1 MSTRYV
7 WGRYTAQK
15 KQEYRQ
21 VYDVTSQ
28 TENNAFVNLTKEQDY
43 KFWMGTGCNCYSS
56 SGEMYLTGSIRE
68 YQGGS
73 GHTGDTYGSGYIL
86 MANNTVLYSSNWK
99 AVDEWMGGSGFGLR
113 GGSRRYS
120 SYLTSKL
127 YTYYVQGSFIDW
139 KTGNSRY
146 SYSDGY
152 SGGDYY
158 TYQGRDN
165 IDPAAVNLPE
175 NIRGGSVVNVSVNP
189 SAGQKYEGL
198 ISYQYQYRLDGGNWV
213 TIGTSGVSE
222 SFTVPNG
229 TQTVQ
234 VRVRAQDDLGFVSND
249 WITSGVVSVVN
260 NSPPSAPGSID
271 VRNAIAGNYAT
282 ITITEATDSDGY
294 VTGYIFERSV
304 DGGSWKEVSETSSL
318 AYFERIYEDWATVQ
332 YRVCAVDNEDARGP
346 YITSELYT
354 VQVDYVMI
362 SGPEAD
368 LGSVAG
374 VLSLETIYSTSDDP
388 EAQGIAVKIE
398 MDGALLVDRDVNAG
412 DKIVLNI
419 DTRLQWTGVH
429 HISVTAELEDHMP
442 ANQTYTYTIG
452 ATPADLIS
460 GGESGVLQ
468 GPDGKPVLPK
478 TLAQDCYGTD
488 GKDVNTLIAEGLQMT
503 AGGYIGTGTSGEG
516 APNTLAFGFAPRLLV
531 LYKADDGEAVILG
544 AAAAA
549 GSGTVGGISYTFS
562 TGGASW
568 YASTPATQMNES
580 GQNYGY
586 FAIGNWQKPAET

>member
-7 WGRYTAQK
+7 WGRYTAQQR
-15 KQEYRQ
+15 QEYRTR
-21 VYDVTSQ
+21 YREVTEDIGQHFFNLSGANASYGTIYIGRSYYLSQ
-28 TENNAFVNLTKEQDY
+28 SD
-43 KFWMGTGCNCYSS
+43 GTYSES
-56 SGEMYLTGSIRE
+56 NYRQYTWSELSD
-68 YQGGS
+68 S
-73 GHTGDTYGSGYIL
+73 PVSGYITATSGN
-86 MANNTVLYSSNWK
+86 MYYSPSWEGVYN
-99 AVDEWMGGSGFGLR
+99 VVNGYRVRSDDTTQYTSE
-113 GGSRRYS
+113 RYQQ
-120 SYLTSKL
+120 L

-146 SYSDGY
+146 SYSNGY

-158 TYQGRDN
+158 TYQGSDN

-318 AYFERIYEDWATVQ
+318 AFFERIYEDWATVQ

-362 SGPEAD
+362 SGPEAN

-503 AGGYIGTGTSGEG
+503 AGGYVGTGTSGEG

-544 AAAAA
+544 AAAAG

-568 YASTPATQMNES
+568 YASTPATQMNEN

>member
-7 WGRYTAQK
+7 WGRYTAQQR
-15 KQEYRQ
+15 QEYRTR
-21 VYDVTSQ
+21 YREVTEDIGQLFFNLSGANASYGTIYIGRSYYLSQ
-28 TENNAFVNLTKEQDY
+28 SD
-43 KFWMGTGCNCYSS
+43 GTYSES
-56 SGEMYLTGSIRE
+56 NYRQYTWSELSD
-68 YQGGS
+68 S
-73 GHTGDTYGSGYIL
+73 PVSGYITATSGN
-86 MANNTVLYSSNWK
+86 MYYSPSWEGVYNI
-99 AVDEWMGGSGFGLR
+99 VNGYRVRSDDTTQYTSE
-113 GGSRRYS
+113 RYQQ
-120 SYLTSKL
+120 L

-318 AYFERIYEDWATVQ
+318 AFFERIYEDWATVQ

-568 YASTPATQMNES
+568 YASTPATQMNEN

>member
-7 WGRYTAQK
+7 WGRYTAQQR
-15 KQEYRQ
+15 QEYRTR
-21 VYDVTSQ
+21 YREVTEDIGQHFFRLSGANAPDGTIYIGRSYYLSQ
-28 TENNAFVNLTKEQDY
+28 SD
-43 KFWMGTGCNCYSS
+43 GTYSES
-56 SGEMYLTGSIRE
+56 NYRLYTWSELSD
-68 YQGGS
+68 S
-73 GHTGDTYGSGYIL
+73 PVSGYITATSGN
-86 MANNTVLYSSNWK
+86 MYYSPSWEGVYNI
-99 AVDEWMGGSGFGLR
+99 VNGYRVRSDDTTQYTSE
-113 GGSRRYS
+113 RYQQ
-120 SYLTSKL
+120 L

-158 TYQGRDN
+158 TYQGSDN

-318 AYFERIYEDWATVQ
+318 AYFERIDEDWATVQ

-468 GPDGKPVLPK
+468 GPDGKPLLPK

-516 APNTLAFGFAPRLLV
+516 APNTLAFGFSPRLLV

-544 AAAAA
+544 AAAAG

-568 YASTPATQMNES
+568 YASTPATQMNEN

>member
-1 MSTRYV
+1 M
-7 WGRYTAQK
+7 
-15 KQEYRQ
+15 
-21 VYDVTSQ
+21 
-28 TENNAFVNLTKEQDY
+28 
-43 KFWMGTGCNCYSS
+43 
-56 SGEMYLTGSIRE
+56 
-68 YQGGS
+68 
-73 GHTGDTYGSGYIL
+73 
-86 MANNTVLYSSNWK
+86 
-99 AVDEWMGGSGFGLR
+99 
-113 GGSRRYS
+113 
-120 SYLTSKL
+120 
-127 YTYYVQGSFIDW
+127 
-139 KTGNSRY
+139 
-146 SYSDGY
+146 
-152 SGGDYY
+152 
-158 TYQGRDN
+158 
-165 IDPAAVNLPE
+165 
-175 NIRGGSVVNVSVNP
+175 
-189 SAGQKYEGL
+189 

-318 AYFERIYEDWATVQ
+318 AYFERIDEDWATVQ

-460 GGESGVLQ
+460 GGERRAA
-468 GPDGKPVLPK
+468 GPGWKACA
-478 TLAQDCYGTD
+478 AQDP
-488 GKDVNTLIAEGLQMT
+488 
-503 AGGYIGTGTSGEG
+503 GTG
-516 APNTLAFGFAPRLLV
+516 LLRH
-531 LYKADDGEAVILG
+531 
-544 AAAAA
+544 
-549 GSGTVGGISYTFS
+549 
-562 TGGASW
+562 
-568 YASTPATQMNES
+568 
-580 GQNYGY
+580 
-586 FAIGNWQKPAET
+586 

>member
-7 WGRYTAQK
+7 WGRYTAQQR
-15 KQEYRQ
+15 QEYRTR
-21 VYDVTSQ
+21 YREVTEDIGQHFFNLSGANASYGTIYIGRSYYLSQ
-28 TENNAFVNLTKEQDY
+28 SD
-43 KFWMGTGCNCYSS
+43 GTYSES
-56 SGEMYLTGSIRE
+56 NYRQYTWSELSD
-68 YQGGS
+68 S
-73 GHTGDTYGSGYIL
+73 PVSGYITATSGN
-86 MANNTVLYSSNWK
+86 MYYSPSWEGVYN
-99 AVDEWMGGSGFGLR
+99 VVNGYRVRSDDTTQYTSE
-113 GGSRRYS
+113 RYQQ
-120 SYLTSKL
+120 L

-146 SYSDGY
+146 SYSNGY

-158 TYQGRDN
+158 TYQGSDN

-318 AYFERIYEDWATVQ
+318 AYFERIDEDWATVQ

-362 SGPEAD
+362 SGPEAN

-503 AGGYIGTGTSGEG
+503 AGGYVGTGTSGEG

-544 AAAAA
+544 AAAAG

-568 YASTPATQMNES
+568 YASTPATQMNEN

>member
-7 WGRYTAQK
+7 WGRYTAQQR
-15 KQEYRQ
+15 QEYRTR
-21 VYDVTSQ
+21 YREVTEDIGQHFFNLSGANASYGTIYIGRSYYLSQ
-28 TENNAFVNLTKEQDY
+28 SD
-43 KFWMGTGCNCYSS
+43 GTYSES
-56 SGEMYLTGSIRE
+56 NYRQYTWSELSD
-68 YQGGS
+68 S
-73 GHTGDTYGSGYIL
+73 PVSGYITATSGN
-86 MANNTVLYSSNWK
+86 MYYSPSWEGVYNI
-99 AVDEWMGGSGFGLR
+99 VNGYRVRSDDTTQYTSE
-113 GGSRRYS
+113 RYQQ
-120 SYLTSKL
+120 L

-158 TYQGRDN
+158 TYQGSDN

-318 AYFERIYEDWATVQ
+318 AYFERIDEDWATVQ

-374 VLSLETIYSTSDDP
+374 VLSLETIYSTSDNP

>member
-7 WGRYTAQK
+7 WGRYTAQQR
-15 KQEYRQ
+15 QEYRTR
-21 VYDVTSQ
+21 YREVTEDIGQHFFRLSGANAPDGTIYIGRSYYLSQ
-28 TENNAFVNLTKEQDY
+28 SD
-43 KFWMGTGCNCYSS
+43 GTYSES
-56 SGEMYLTGSIRE
+56 NYRQYTWSELSD
-68 YQGGS
+68 S
-73 GHTGDTYGSGYIL
+73 PVSGYITATSGN
-86 MANNTVLYSSNWK
+86 MYYSPSWEGVYNI
-99 AVDEWMGGSGFGLR
+99 VNGYRVRSDDTTQYTSE
-113 GGSRRYS
+113 RYQQ
-120 SYLTSKL
+120 L

-158 TYQGRDN
+158 TYQGSDN

-318 AYFERIYEDWATVQ
+318 AYFERIDEDWATVQ

-468 GPDGKPVLPK
+468 GPDGKPLLPK

-516 APNTLAFGFAPRLLV
+516 APNTLAFGFSPRLLV

-544 AAAAA
+544 AAAAG

-568 YASTPATQMNES
+568 YASTPATQMNEN

>member
-7 WGRYTAQK
+7 WGRYTAVQ
-15 KQEYRQ
+15 QIGYRTR
-21 VYDVTSQ
+21 YREVTEDGGRGYS
-28 TENNAFVNLTKEQDY
+28 VNI
-43 KFWMGTGCNCYSS
+43 GSS
-56 SGEMYLTGSIRE
+56 TTVQI
-68 YQGGS
+68 
-73 GHTGDTYGSGYIL
+73 GSGYSFSQ
-86 MANNTVLYSSNWK
+86 T
-99 AVDEWMGGSGFGLR
+99 SGTFTRTGLR
-113 GGSRRYS
+113 TYQWQFLQDLPGGYIALTGNKLAYAS
-120 SYLTSKL
+120 SWTCTSSGTSNSINAGYPTIHSAEPYQQQYYY
-127 YTYYVQGSFIDW
+127 YTQGSFIDW

-158 TYQGRDN
+158 TYQGSDN

-318 AYFERIYEDWATVQ
+318 AYFERIDEDWATVQ

-368 LGSVAG
+368 LGSMAG

-568 YASTPATQMNES
+568 YASTPATQMNEN

>member
-7 WGRYTAQK
+7 WGRYTAQQR
-15 KQEYRQ
+15 QEYRTR
-21 VYDVTSQ
+21 YREVTEDIGQHFFNLSGANASYGTIYIGRSYYLSQ
-28 TENNAFVNLTKEQDY
+28 SD
-43 KFWMGTGCNCYSS
+43 GTYSES
-56 SGEMYLTGSIRE
+56 NYRQYTWSELSD
-68 YQGGS
+68 S
-73 GHTGDTYGSGYIL
+73 PVSGYITATSGN
-86 MANNTVLYSSNWK
+86 MYYSPSWEGVYNI
-99 AVDEWMGGSGFGLR
+99 VNGYRVRSDDTTQYTSE
-113 GGSRRYS
+113 RYQQ
-120 SYLTSKL
+120 L

-158 TYQGRDN
+158 TYQGSDN

-249 WITSGVVSVVN
+249 WITSSVVSVVN

-318 AYFERIYEDWATVQ
+318 AFFERIYEDWATVQ

-368 LGSVAG
+368 LGSMAG

-516 APNTLAFGFAPRLLV
+516 APNALAFGFAPRLLV

-562 TGGASW
+562 AGGASW
-568 YASTPATQMNES
+568 YASTPATQMNEN

>member
-7 WGRYTAQK
+7 WGRYTAVQ
-15 KQEYRQ
+15 QIGYRTR
-21 VYDVTSQ
+21 YREVTEDGGRGYS
-28 TENNAFVNLTKEQDY
+28 VNI
-43 KFWMGTGCNCYSS
+43 GSS
-56 SGEMYLTGSIRE
+56 TTVQI
-68 YQGGS
+68 
-73 GHTGDTYGSGYIL
+73 GSGYSFSQ
-86 MANNTVLYSSNWK
+86 T
-99 AVDEWMGGSGFGLR
+99 SGTFTRTGLR
-113 GGSRRYS
+113 TYQWQFLQDLPGGYIALTGNKLAYAS
-120 SYLTSKL
+120 SWTCTSGGTDNHINAGYPTIHSAEPYQQQYYY
-127 YTYYVQGSFIDW
+127 YTQGSFIDW
-139 KTGNSRY
+139 KSGSSRY

-158 TYQGRDN
+158 TYQGSDS

-271 VRNAIAGNYAT
+271 VRNAIAGNYVT

-468 GPDGKPVLPK
+468 GPDGKPLLPK

>member
-1 MSTRYV
+1 M
-7 WGRYTAQK
+7 
-15 KQEYRQ
+15 
-21 VYDVTSQ
+21 
-28 TENNAFVNLTKEQDY
+28 
-43 KFWMGTGCNCYSS
+43 
-56 SGEMYLTGSIRE
+56 
-68 YQGGS
+68 
-73 GHTGDTYGSGYIL
+73 
-86 MANNTVLYSSNWK
+86 
-99 AVDEWMGGSGFGLR
+99 
-113 GGSRRYS
+113 
-120 SYLTSKL
+120 
-127 YTYYVQGSFIDW
+127 QGSFIDW

-158 TYQGRDN
+158 TYQGSDN

-318 AYFERIYEDWATVQ
+318 AFFERIYEDWATVQ

-368 LGSVAG
+368 LGSMAG

-516 APNTLAFGFAPRLLV
+516 APNTLAFGFSPRLLV

-568 YASTPATQMNES
+568 YASTPATQMNEN

>member
-7 WGRYTAQK
+7 WGRYTAQQR
-15 KQEYRQ
+15 QEYRTR
-21 VYDVTSQ
+21 YREVTEDIGQHFFNLSGANASYGTIYIGRSYYLSQ
-28 TENNAFVNLTKEQDY
+28 SDGTYSESDY
-43 KFWMGTGCNCYSS
+43 RQYTWSELS
-56 SGEMYLTGSIRE
+56 DSPV
-68 YQGGS
+68 
-73 GHTGDTYGSGYIL
+73 SGYITATSGN
-86 MANNTVLYSSNWK
+86 MYYSPSWEGVYNI
-99 AVDEWMGGSGFGLR
+99 VNGYRVRSDDTTQYTSE
-113 GGSRRYS
+113 RYQQ
-120 SYLTSKL
+120 L

-158 TYQGRDN
+158 TYQGSDN

-318 AYFERIYEDWATVQ
+318 AYFERIDEDWATVQ

-544 AAAAA
+544 AAAAG
-549 GSGTVGGISYTFS
+549 GSGTVGGISYTFL

-568 YASTPATQMNES
+568 YASTPATQMNEN

>member
-43 KFWMGTGCNCYSS
+43 KFWMGTGCSCYASD
-56 SGEMYLTGSIRE
+56 GEMYLTGSIRE

-86 MANNTVLYSSNWK
+86 MNNNTVLYSSNWK
-99 AVDEWMGGSGFGLR
+99 AVDEWLGGSGFGLR

-120 SYLTSKL
+120 PYLTSKL

-175 NIRGGSVVNVSVNP
+175 NIRGGSVVNVSVSP
-189 SAGQKYEGL
+189 GTGQKYEGL
-198 ISYQYQYRLDGGNWV
+198 ISYQYQYRLDGGSWV
-213 TIGTSGVSE
+213 TIGTSGVNE
-222 SFTVPNG
+222 SFAVPNG

-234 VRVRAQDDLGFVSND
+234 VRVRAQDDIGFTSSD
-249 WITSGVVSVVN
+249 WVTSSVVN
-260 NSPPSAPGSID
+260 VINNKPPSAPGSIE
-271 VRNAIAGNYAT
+271 VENAIAGQYAT
-282 ITITEATDSDGY
+282 VTITAATDEDGY
-294 VTGYIFERSV
+294 VTGYIFERSI
-304 DGGSWKEVSETSSL
+304 DGGSWEEVSETSSL
-318 AYFERIYEDWATVQ
+318 AYFERIDEDWATVQ

-346 YITSELYT
+346 YITSELFT
-354 VQVDYVMI
+354 VQVDFVLI
-362 SGPEAD
+362 SGPAAG

-374 VLSLETIYSTSDDP
+374 VLKLETIYSTSDDP

-412 DKIVLNI
+412 DSILLII
-419 DTRLQWTGVH
+419 DTRLQWTGLH
-429 HISVTAELEDHMP
+429 RISIKAELEDHMP

-452 ATPADLIS
+452 TTPAALLD

-468 GPDGKPVLPK
+468 GADGKPILPK

-503 AGGYIGTGTSGEG
+503 AGGYTGTGTSGEG

-531 LYKADDGEAVILG
+531 LYEADGSEAVVLG
-544 AAAAA
+544 AAAAG

-568 YASTPATQMNES
+568 YAASAAAQKNES

-586 FAIGNWQKPAET
+586 YAIGNWHKPAET

>member
-1 MSTRYV
+1 M
-7 WGRYTAQK
+7 
-15 KQEYRQ
+15 
-21 VYDVTSQ
+21 
-28 TENNAFVNLTKEQDY
+28 
-43 KFWMGTGCNCYSS
+43 
-56 SGEMYLTGSIRE
+56 
-68 YQGGS
+68 
-73 GHTGDTYGSGYIL
+73 
-86 MANNTVLYSSNWK
+86 
-99 AVDEWMGGSGFGLR
+99 
-113 GGSRRYS
+113 
-120 SYLTSKL
+120 
-127 YTYYVQGSFIDW
+127 QGSFIDW

-158 TYQGRDN
+158 TYQGSDN

-318 AYFERIYEDWATVQ
+318 AYFERIDEDWATVQ

-368 LGSVAG
+368 LGSMAG

-568 YASTPATQMNES
+568 YASTPATQMNEN

>member
-7 WGRYTAQK
+7 WGRYTAQQR
-15 KQEYRQ
+15 QEYRTR
-21 VYDVTSQ
+21 YREVTEDIGQLFFNLSGANASYGTIYIGRSYYLSQ
-28 TENNAFVNLTKEQDY
+28 SD
-43 KFWMGTGCNCYSS
+43 GTYSES
-56 SGEMYLTGSIRE
+56 NYRQYTWSELSD
-68 YQGGS
+68 S
-73 GHTGDTYGSGYIL
+73 PVSGYITATSGN
-86 MANNTVLYSSNWK
+86 MYYSPSWEGVYNI
-99 AVDEWMGGSGFGLR
+99 VNGYRVRSDDTTQYTSE
-113 GGSRRYS
+113 RYQQ
-120 SYLTSKL
+120 L

-158 TYQGRDN
+158 TYQGSDN

-318 AYFERIYEDWATVQ
+318 AFFERIYEDWATVQ

-568 YASTPATQMNES
+568 YASTPATQMNEN